1 MEINLRKANAVQAE
15 IRRAINAAV
24 ANDTVSVTE
33 FTQNVEQTIQQA
45 TAEFQKEVARKVALT
60 NALFNIRKSV
70 GQVNATAGIN
80 DILANVQGIDA
91 VMAVYSNVAT
101 KSAGKSLDEI
111 TARVDKIK
119 NAPADASVRAS
130 IYGDRYN
137 SVDTSV
143 VTCETIADAKAKV
156 KELKRQRQNLQD
168 KLLALNV
175 NTMVTVGGEDEEVLK
190 AEGIL

>member
-70 GQVNATAGIN
+70 GQANATAGIN

-101 KSAGKSLDEI
+101 KNAGKSLDEI

-119 NAPADASVRAS
+119 NAPADSARAS

-175 NTMVTVGGEDEEVLK
+175 NTMVTVSDEDEEVLK

>member
-15 IRRAINAAV
+15 IRRAINTAV

-33 FTQNVEQTIQQA
+33 FTQNIDQTIQQA

-70 GQVNATAGIN
+70 GQANATAGIN

-175 NTMVTVGGEDEEVLK
+175 NTMVTVSGEDEEVLK